1 MKMNI
6 IVNSSVDAYIGP
18 AVTSYRQYINETFSA
33 PIDPTIWTPAGS
45 GSIVNGQ
52 YFFPINTD
60 GDLLTT
66 QSIPAGATYQMDV
79 IIPNC
84 PTGSQ
89 YFGVCSLQYDLVN
102 QDYTYA
108 VGTNLFVQCDGT
120 TITGVQVQNN
130 DGLFYI
136 PIPLS
141 LCQITGTTLVLPQ
154 FKIQITANYFTLSVA
169 GTQVVNFYNTAYQ
182 PANGQFF
189 IYSNSYDGVDKAFD
203 NIIITEGVAAWQGLN
218 GLSGVTVLQGGVT
231 TVPLD
236 TKGNGHPEDI
246 LPVGTNYAVLLLV
259 KGRDNRNHTIDG
271 FTTLAN
277 LEGPGGTGADW
288 DKINNNVGG
297 LLFYG
302 AKNPTNTAKFQNV
315 MAGYT
320 AEYAYKT
327 TMNIN
332 AYVGPVGS
340 VTGVPI
346 WQSLNGIPGITVLQG
361 GVLTSPVDT
370 GGHGHSQ
377 DILPI
382 GTNYAMIMLEKASG
396 ALGTFDGFAA
406 LQALVVSGQN
416 WSNIDNNV
424 GGLLFYGALGAAN
437 KAKFQALLQGYGQ
450 QYI

>member
-136 PIPLS
+136 PI
-141 LCQITGTTLVLPQ
+141 QI
-154 FKIQITANYFTLSVA
+154 
-169 GTQVVNFYNTAYQ
+169 
-182 PANGQFF
+182 
-189 IYSNSYDGVDKAFD
+189 
-203 NIIITEGVAAWQGLN
+203 
-218 GLSGVTVLQGGVT
+218 
-231 TVPLD
+231 
-236 TKGNGHPEDI
+236 
-246 LPVGTNYAVLLLV
+246 
-259 KGRDNRNHTIDG
+259 GRAH
-271 FTTLAN
+271 
-277 LEGPGGTGADW
+277 
-288 DKINNNVGG
+288 V
-297 LLFYG
+297 
-302 AKNPTNTAKFQNV
+302 
-315 MAGYT
+315 
-320 AEYAYKT
+320 
-327 TMNIN
+327 
-332 AYVGPVGS
+332 
-340 VTGVPI
+340 
-346 WQSLNGIPGITVLQG
+346 
-361 GVLTSPVDT
+361 
-370 GGHGHSQ
+370 
-377 DILPI
+377 
-382 GTNYAMIMLEKASG
+382 
-396 ALGTFDGFAA
+396 
-406 LQALVVSGQN
+406 
-416 WSNIDNNV
+416 
-424 GGLLFYGALGAAN
+424 
-437 KAKFQALLQGYGQ
+437 
-450 QYI
+450 